1 MTQYELDGN
10 AIAGAL
16 REIFAADV
24 TSAVATCAGC
34 GTEGA
39 VATLRVWGPAP
50 GIVARCPGC
59 EDVMLRIV
67 RAPDRAYLEMRG
79 TLRLGL
85 PIPSS

>member
-1 MTQYELDGN
+1 MTPYELDGN

-16 REIFAADV
+16 REIFATDV
-24 TSAVATCAGC
+24 TSAIATCGGC
-34 GTEGA
+34 GRAGA

-50 GIVARCPGC
+50 GIVARCPQC

-85 PIPSS
+85 PMPPS